1 MQKKRTHY
9 LWGTSIQ
16 IIAYFSSETKEAR
29 KKYCNTLQCSIKETV
44 NLEFYIYWQYTSEM
58 KVI

>member
-44 NLEFYIYWQYTSEM
+44 NLEFYI
-58 KVI
+58 